1 MGHHSNNPGPL
12 ISPLHEAIEKI
23 RTYIK
28 DNNEFLKKLLS
39 LSNLLDDIKLCT
51 VNVVGLYPNIPHD
64 KGLSALR
71 KRLNL
76 KQGKDVTTSTL
87 VQLDEVVLKNSI
99 FTFKEKTLQVK
110 RGTAIGTKFAPPYS
124 ILEEE
129 ILSEIEL
136 KPYLWW
142 RYIDDIFFL
151 WKPGEEKLKEFI
163 EHLSEKHPTI
173 K

>member
-12 ISPLHEAIEKI
+12 ISTLHEAIEKI
-23 RTYIK
+23 RTYVK

-87 VQLDEVVLKNSI
+87 VELDEVVLRII
-99 FTFKEKTLQVK
+99 FLLLRKKL
-110 RGTAIGTKFAPPYS
+110 YS
-124 ILEEE
+124 
-129 ILSEIEL
+129 
-136 KPYLWW
+136 
-142 RYIDDIFFL
+142 
-151 WKPGEEKLKEFI
+151 
-163 EHLSEKHPTI
+163 
-173 K
+173 